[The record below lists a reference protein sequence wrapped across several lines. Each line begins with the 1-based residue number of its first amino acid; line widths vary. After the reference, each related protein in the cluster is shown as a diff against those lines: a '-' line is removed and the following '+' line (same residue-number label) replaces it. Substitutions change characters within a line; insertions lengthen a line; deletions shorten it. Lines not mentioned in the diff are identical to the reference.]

1 MNISQK
7 PPTTM
12 TSREFNQD
20 TARAKRAAKSGPV
33 IITERGKPAFVVLSI
48 EEFERLE
55 AMQGVSDTPN
65 SPQNLAEALADH
77 SPGGDFEFEPP
88 RLSDDWGLRIPTFD

>member
-33 IITERGKPAFVVLSI
+33 IITERGKPAFVVLSF

-55 AMQGVSDTPN
+55 ATQEERAPTGAPKT
-65 SPQNLAEALADH
+65 LREALMD
-77 SPGGDFEFEPP
+77 PNGDEFEFEPA
-88 RLSDDWGLRIPTFD
+88 RLGDVSGLRIPKLD

>member
-1 MNISQK
+1 MNIREK
-7 PPTTM
+7 PPVTM

-55 AMQGVSDTPN
+55 AMHLQPTAVEKPK
-65 SPQNLAEALADH
+65 NLAEALADH
-77 SPGGDFEFEPP
+77 SPGSDFDFEPP